1 MKYLDIMKLP
11 RGHVRTTQLGI
22 LRDSF
27 PDAVVGGEDENNGM
41 IRFDM
46 KLPLITPT
54 DKPRELWL
62 DHAIVQETCP
72 TYAMETL
79 KFLEAKSTNL
89 PEQSPAF
96 VKTNGTKA
104 RRYSALIQVVRR
116 LAEERML
123 HFQPE
128 FLFPIIS
135 SLGYINEDMT
145 QLMKLMVKRF
155 KDYQIEQP
163 KRLDGL
169 VPGILKG
176 RFKVSLR
183 NSICF
188 ALARAN
194 ALTLENQG
202 VYGVVQPR

>member
-1 MKYLDIMKLP
+1 MKTSK
-11 RGHVRTTQLGI
+11 
-22 LRDSF
+22 
-27 PDAVVGGEDENNGM
+27 
-41 IRFDM
+41 
-46 KLPLITPT
+46 
-54 DKPRELWL
+54 
-62 DHAIVQETCP
+62 
-72 TYAMETL
+72 
-79 KFLEAKSTNL
+79 AK
-89 PEQSPAF
+89 
-96 VKTNGTKA
+96 V
-104 RRYSALIQVVRR
+104 RRYSALVQVVRR

-128 FLFPIIS
+128 FLFPVIS

-145 QLMKLMVKRF
+145 QLMKLMVNRF
-155 KDYQIEQP
+155 KDYQTEQP

-194 ALTLENQG
+194 ALTLDNQG
-202 VYGVVQPR
+202 VSGIVQPR

>member
-1 MKYLDIMKLP
+1 M
-11 RGHVRTTQLGI
+11 
-22 LRDSF
+22 
-27 PDAVVGGEDENNGM
+27 
-41 IRFDM
+41 
-46 KLPLITPT
+46 
-54 DKPRELWL
+54 
-62 DHAIVQETCP
+62 
-72 TYAMETL
+72 
-79 KFLEAKSTNL
+79 
-89 PEQSPAF
+89 
-96 VKTNGTKA
+96 
-104 RRYSALIQVVRR
+104 RRYSALLQVVRW

-155 KDYQIEQP
+155 KDYQTEQP

-169 VPGILKG
+169 APGILKG

-194 ALTLENQG
+194 ALTLDNQG
-202 VYGVVQPR
+202 VHGVVQPL